1 MLVFWG
7 VDLISFLL
15 LFVTSSV
22 IKMTFVSSNFKFS
35 LYLLVSWP
43 LQWWYSSHIWGWL
56 FKDFPK
62 QKWWSD
68 CGLFWDVCCFFFG
81 VLRSC
86 HGKKQSPRSPHTW
99 GLIWSHPKNLVTPFY
114 PDVQPLSFFLWDNDK
129 TNMSPAKKGL
139 EDKRFF
145 WCNPCLG
152 DICWF
157 SAVTLSFWGVSF
169 LLVTGPRRPLRMLQ
183 NALVGESQARCE
195 KKPPLWMVLKPDH
208 K

>member
-56 FKDFPK
+56 FKTFPSR
-62 QKWWSD
+62 SD
-68 CGLFWDVCCFFFG
+68 DLTVASFEMFAVFSLVSF
-81 VLRSC
+81 VPAME
-86 HGKKQSPRSPHTW
+86 KKQSPRSPHTW
-99 GLIWSHPKNLVTPFY
+99 SLIWSHPKNLVTPFY

-169 LLVTGPRRPLRMLQ
+169 LLVTGCDQEGHCGCCRMPLSGNLK
-183 NALVGESQARCE
+183 LGARKNHLCG
-195 KKPPLWMVLKPDH
+195 WC
-208 K
+208 

>member
-1 MLVFWG
+1 MVVFITHLG
-7 VDLISFLL
+7 LAFLKTFPSRSDDLTVASFEM
-15 LFVTSSV
+15 FAV
-22 IKMTFVSSNFKFS
+22 FS
-35 LYLLVSWP
+35 LVSFVP
-43 LQWWYSSHIWGWL
+43 AME
-56 FKDFPK
+56 
-62 QKWWSD
+62 
-68 CGLFWDVCCFFFG
+68 
-81 VLRSC
+81 
-86 HGKKQSPRSPHTW
+86 KKQSPRSPHTW